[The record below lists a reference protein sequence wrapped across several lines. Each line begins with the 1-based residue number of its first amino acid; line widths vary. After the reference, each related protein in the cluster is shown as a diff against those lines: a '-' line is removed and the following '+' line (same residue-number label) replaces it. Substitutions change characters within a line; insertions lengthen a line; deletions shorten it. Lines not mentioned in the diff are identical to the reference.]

1 MYNTN
6 IFDLFDD
13 TFFGTK
19 TRTAMSVN
27 GKTYEMAL
35 PGFSKDDINVEVEGR
50 ILTVSAEVEEKE
62 ETKWRYS
69 FNKRFELPNSVD
81 PEAVEGK
88 MENGLLS
95 ITFGKSKEATK
106 ISIL

>member
-1 MYNTN
+1 MYNTH
-6 IFDLFDD
+6 IFDLFDEA
-13 TFFGTK
+13 FFGTK
-19 TRTAMSVN
+19 TRTKTSIN

-69 FNKRFELPNSVD
+69 FNKRFELPNNVD
-81 PEAVEGK
+81 PEEVEGK

-95 ITFGKSKEATK
+95 ISFGKSKEAKK